1 MSWRIVIIS
10 NHCKLDFKM
19 DYLVV
24 RSIESTKRI
33 HLSEIAVLIIENTA
47 VSLTSYLLCELI
59 SRKIKVIFCD
69 HQRNPISELLP
80 CIGKHNSTECI
91 RQQIKWSPEVKARLW
106 SSIVAEK
113 IRQQSRVLRFMGLE
127 EKARQLDHY
136 IKQVE
141 LNDATNREGHAAKV
155 YFNSLFGMNFSRSQP
170 SAINAALNYGYAI
183 VLSALNREIVAAG
196 LLTQLGIFHDN
207 GANPFNL
214 ACDLIEPLRPLVD
227 NAVIKMKPEKL
238 ETGEKLELINLLNKE
253 VIFQGQKQ
261 HLLYALRLY
270 SNNFFR
276 CLETCD
282 SEKMSFI
289 QYEL

>member
-1 MSWRIVIIS
+1 
-10 NHCKLDFKM
+10 
-19 DYLVV
+19 
-24 RSIESTKRI
+24 
-33 HLSEIAVLIIENTA
+33 
-47 VSLTSYLLCELI
+47 
-59 SRKIKVIFCD
+59 
-69 HQRNPISELLP
+69 
-80 CIGKHNSTECI
+80 
-91 RQQIKWSPEVKARLW
+91 
-106 SSIVAEK
+106 
-113 IRQQSRVLRFMGLE
+113 MGLE